1 MSFLFPIGTSEQTP
15 LVLPSPAQHAQTVS
29 TGGSLLRTIAGL
41 LVVIAVVYGLSWLL
55 RQMKSAKEQRSAGT
69 GLATLATLPLGP
81 GRTLHLVRSG
91 AEILLVGASEKSVV
105 PIRVYSADEA
115 EQAGLVSHDDGPGD
129 DAGGG
134 GAAPADTVLGRILTE
149 LRRRTVRE

>member
-29 TGGSLLRTIAGL
+29 TGGSLLRTIFGL

-91 AEILLVGASEKSVV
+91 AEVLLVGATEKSVV
-105 PIRVYSADEA
+105 PIRVYSAEEA
-115 EQAGLVSHDDGPGD
+115 EQGGLVSDDDGPGD
-129 DAGGG
+129 DSGG
-134 GAAPADTVLGRILTE
+134 GASPDTALGRILTE
-149 LRRRTVRE
+149 LRRRTVRG